1 MSAVT
6 TGTGHAVGEAQDARA
21 AHIGELLEQARAA
34 LGSLSSSSPEE
45 GHAEI
50 YAEVHRLLTEAL
62 RATAA
67 DV

>member
-1 MSAVT
+1 M
-6 TGTGHAVGEAQDARA
+6 GEAQDARA
-21 AHIGELLEQARAA
+21 AQIGELLEQARAA

-50 YAEVHRLLTEAL
+50 YADVHRLLTEAL